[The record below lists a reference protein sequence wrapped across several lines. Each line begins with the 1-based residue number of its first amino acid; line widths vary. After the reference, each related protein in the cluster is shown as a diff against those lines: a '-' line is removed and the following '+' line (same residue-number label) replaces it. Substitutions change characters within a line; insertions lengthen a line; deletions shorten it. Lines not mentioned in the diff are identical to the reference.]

1 MSELMRDTP
10 PIARRF
16 LFGCLLNSLGSGLT
30 APILVVYLNQV
41 HGISIGSASLVLSWM
56 ALWGIVASAPV
67 GACVDRFGPR
77 AVMIV
82 GLSCAILGALAWSK
96 VHTFQQAILAG
107 TIVAT
112 ANSATWPPQVTMM
125 SRMVSKELRQRFF
138 GWQFMTLN
146 LGLGLGGLIS
156 STIVRVSDPSSFT
169 RLFVLDSFS
178 YFLYVLIIVSLP
190 SFKHVPTDAENESE
204 NKGSY
209 RDVLKDKLF
218 LRILIL
224 GTLFLC
230 FGYGSLDAGLPSLV
244 TLYGGLSVANLGP
257 IWAVN
262 TGVIVVFQI
271 IVLNRI
277 EGRSRSRALGVM
289 GLIWSISWSLIAC
302 ALFLS
307 GSWTFLLVAIAVGIF
322 AIGETIWSPV
332 FPALQNELAPEHIRG
347 RYAAVGSLMW
357 VTASTIGPAYSGLM
371 LQHDLPYV
379 WLATLAIGPLL
390 VGAAFIRLGR
400 QFTAVQDG
408 RKEFVSTGTDA

>member
-1 MSELMRDTP
+1 MSGLMRDIS

-30 APILVVYLNQV
+30 ASILVVYLNQV
-41 HGISIGSASLVLSWM
+41 HDISIAKASLVLSWM

-77 AVMIV
+77 IVMIV
-82 GLSCAILGALAWSK
+82 GLSCAVFGALAWSQ
-96 VHTFQQAILAG
+96 VHTFTQAIMAG

-112 ANSATWPPQVTMM
+112 ANSATWPPQMTMM
-125 SRMVSKELRQRFF
+125 SRMVDQDLRQKFF

-156 STIVRVSDPSSFT
+156 STIVRVSDPGSFT
-169 RLFVLDSFS
+169 RLYVLDSFS
-178 YFLYVLIIVSLP
+178 YLLYLLIILSLP
-190 SFKHVPTDAENESE
+190 SFKYTPEDKDSDE

-209 RDVLKDKLF
+209 REVLKDKLF

-224 GTLFLC
+224 GTLFIF

-244 TLYGGLSVANLGP
+244 TLFGGLSVSHLGP

-262 TGVIVVFQI
+262 TGMVVVFQVI
-271 IVLNRI
+271 ILNRI
-277 EGRSRSRALGVM
+277 EGRSRSKALAVI
-289 GLIWSISWSLIAC
+289 GLIWSLNWSLIALG
-302 ALFLS
+302 LFLS
-307 GSWTFLLVAIAVGIF
+307 GSWTLLLVAVAVGIF
-322 AIGETIWSPV
+322 AVGETIWSPV

-357 VTASTIGPAYSGLM
+357 VTASTLGPAYSGFM
-371 LQHDLPYV
+371 LGHDWPYL
-379 WLATLAIGPLL
+379 WLATLAVGPLL
-390 VGAAFIRLGR
+390 IGFAFLRLGR
-400 QFTAVQDG
+400 RLTSVQDG
-408 RKEFVSTGTDA
+408 RKEFVSTSQEP